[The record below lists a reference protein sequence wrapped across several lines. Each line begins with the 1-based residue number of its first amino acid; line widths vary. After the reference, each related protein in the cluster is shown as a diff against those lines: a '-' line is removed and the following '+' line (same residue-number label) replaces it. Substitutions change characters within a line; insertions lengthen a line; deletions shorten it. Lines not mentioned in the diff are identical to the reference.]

1 MKNGL
6 ESNKFKILHTR
17 TKFKTG
23 IARYWN
29 FYCKV
34 KKLNDKVKPDIFI
47 ASDLFSLGVLSKLNK
62 GCLKVYDCRE
72 IYSKLASLINNPIKQ
87 LFWTYYEKIN
97 YKYVDKVLVTAR
109 KDKDFLISRFGLKDI
124 SLILN
129 FPSINNEKSTIN
141 LRKKFNIDKNKKI
154 FLYQGSIQAGRGI
167 EQMIALLHHFENS
180 VACIIGD
187 GEHKHEIIKLTNKL
201 NIANRVFL
209 QEIFRIK
216 SFLMFQNKQT

>member
-1 MKNGL
+1 MKNQ
-6 ESNKFKILHTR
+6 
-17 TKFKTG
+17 
-23 IARYWN
+23 
-29 FYCKV
+29 
-34 KKLNDKVKPDIFI
+34 
-47 ASDLFSLGVLSKLNK
+47 
-62 GCLKVYDCRE
+62 
-72 IYSKLASLINNPIKQ
+72 Q
-87 LFWTYYEKIN
+87 LTC
-97 YKYVDKVLVTAR
+97 V
-109 KDKDFLISRFGLKDI
+109 
-124 SLILN
+124 
-129 FPSINNEKSTIN
+129 
-141 LRKKFNIDKNKKI
+141 KFNIDKNKKI